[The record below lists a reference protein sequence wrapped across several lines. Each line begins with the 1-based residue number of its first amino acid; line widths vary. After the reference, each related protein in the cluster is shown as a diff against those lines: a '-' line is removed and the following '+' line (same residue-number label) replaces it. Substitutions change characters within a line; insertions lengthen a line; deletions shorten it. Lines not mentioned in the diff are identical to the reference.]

1 MKIKSKDESKSALGS
16 LAWGESSKGVLNES
30 EKVRVVENLKFVM
43 SQEQLDADRQRLGLL
58 NPKYINIET
67 LAPPDSKIAND
78 ALAYA
83 AETHVAPLLRHSWR
97 TYYFGALIAS
107 HDGI

>member
-1 MKIKSKDESKSALGS
+1 MKTKSGDESKNALGS
-16 LAWGESSKGVLNES
+16 VAWGESSKGVLNER
-30 EKVRVVENLKFVM
+30 EKIRVVDNLKFVM

-58 NPKYINIET
+58 NPKYIHIET

-83 AETHVAPLLRHSWR
+83 EETHVAPLLRHS
-97 TYYFGALIAS
+97 
-107 HDGI
+107 